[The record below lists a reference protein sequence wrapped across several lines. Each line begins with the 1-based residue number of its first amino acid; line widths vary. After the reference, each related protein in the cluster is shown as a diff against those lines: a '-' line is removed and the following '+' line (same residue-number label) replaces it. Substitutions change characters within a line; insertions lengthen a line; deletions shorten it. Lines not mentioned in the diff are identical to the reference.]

1 MKKTFRNFLLL
12 TTIISVI
19 GTLALATI
27 EYLFG
32 AVALVYGAVITVTL
46 GFIYSIYM
54 QVKSSDKSRF
64 NSILL
69 SGIALCSIF
78 FVCFIF
84 FSSCSSVKYSGMGTA
99 PMSIDID
106 KNIYK

>member
-19 GTLALATI
+19 GTLALATV

-32 AVALVYGAVITVTL
+32 VVGLVYGAVITVTL

-54 QVKSSDKSRF
+54 QMKSFYKSSFKTV
-64 NSILL
+64 LL
-69 SGIALCSIF
+69 SGVAICSLF
-78 FVCFIF
+78 FICFIF
-84 FSSCSSVKYSGMGTA
+84 FSSCSSVKYSAMSTA

-106 KNIYK
+106 KNMNK

>member
-19 GTLALATI
+19 ATLALATV

-32 AVALVYGAVITVTL
+32 IVPLVYGTVIILTL

-54 QVKSSDKSRF
+54 QIRSK
-64 NSILL
+64 I
-69 SGIALCSIF
+69 
-78 FVCFIF
+78 
-84 FSSCSSVKYSGMGTA
+84 
-99 PMSIDID
+99 
-106 KNIYK
+106 

>member
-12 TTIISVI
+12 TTIISVV

-54 QVKSSDKSRF
+54 QAKSSDKSRF

-99 PMSIDID
+99 PMSVEID
-106 KNIYK
+106 KTICK